1 MFSCKRPAPTTTPA
15 PEITSTTT
23 EVVSTTPSSTI
34 PAGIEKLNNMLDPN
48 KTSERIRI
56 KNASME
62 TYREEFGSIDMTTS
76 YPNFFEIMWYSQM
89 PCYDV
94 RGLTSK
100 VKDEMSLIKRC
111 LWKGITV
118 NCAAI
123 FDTRPTDRVMCCT
136 FNMDNI
142 NDVFRESRYRD
153 VVQTMQ
159 EKDSTNAF
167 EETKKPDWY
176 L

>member
-1 MFSCKRPAPTTTPA
+1 
-15 PEITSTTT
+15 
-23 EVVSTTPSSTI
+23 
-34 PAGIEKLNNMLDPN
+34 
-48 KTSERIRI
+48 
-56 KNASME
+56 ME

-111 LWKGITV
+111 LWKGINV

-123 FDTRPTDRVMCCT
+123 FDTRPTDRGMCCT
-136 FNMDNI
+136 FNMDKI

-153 VVQTMQ
+153 VVQNMQ
-159 EKDSTNAF
+159 QKDSNSAF
-167 EETKKPDWY
+167 EDTHKPDWY
-176 L
+176 S